1 MKIRLVALLAVAVGV
16 LLISAPLFAHHGRV
30 GYDNEK
36 VLTLKATV
44 TGFEWSNPHVQ
55 IHFDAPDEKGVVQHW
70 TAEAGNPFAESRIG
84 WTKDEF
90 KPGDQI
96 TITFHPAK
104 NGNGVGLFMRA
115 ILPDGKVAGGG
126 GGAAPDQN

>member
-1 MKIRLVALLAVAVGV
+1 MKIRFVAFLVVTVGT
-16 LLISAPLFAHHGRV
+16 LLISTPLFAHHGRV

-44 TGFEWSNPHVQ
+44 TGFEWANPHVQ
-55 IHFDAPDEKGVVQHW
+55 IHFDAPDEKGVMQHW

-90 KPGDQI
+90 KAGDQI

-104 NGNGVGLFMRA
+104 NGNGVGLFMKA
-115 ILPDGKVAGGG
+115 ILPDGKEAGGG
-126 GGAAPDQN
+126 GGASPDAN